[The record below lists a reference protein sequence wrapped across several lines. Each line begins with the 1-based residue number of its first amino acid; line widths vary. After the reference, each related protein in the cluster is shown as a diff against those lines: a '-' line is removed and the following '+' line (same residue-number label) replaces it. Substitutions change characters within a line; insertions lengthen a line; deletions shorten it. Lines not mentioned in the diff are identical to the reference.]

1 MLGNSVQAGYI
12 ARKYMTPVTPDHAES
27 HKRLQ
32 IGFLN
37 WAHAIDHFVLGIY
50 PTVVIGLEVVFHRP
64 YSELIALATA
74 MFFAFGVFS
83 LPAGW
88 LADRWSRRD
97 MMVAFYVGC
106 GLSLLVAAVAPNLPV
121 MAAALFALG
130 VFAAIYHPVGMA
142 MLIEISQARGRTL
155 ALNGV
160 CGNLGVALAAGITGL
175 LASWL
180 GWRAAFVVPAVLCV
194 ATGIAYRALVADD
207 RPTIAARKKT
217 AEVALTPRT
226 AAVMFLLFIV
236 ISVMSGLVFN
246 TVLVAL
252 PKLVDEQLGAG
263 VDLMVVGGLA
273 TAVFMCGALAQ
284 IAVGRLVERMSA
296 PILFAAVVTIQFFG
310 ILASAHTSGALLL
323 VALATSMAAIYGQVT
338 VGDIVVARFTADA
351 WRGRIYAVRYFLN
364 FTSSAV
370 AVGLIAVLH
379 DRGGFPLVLSVIA
392 SCAAIVVVSVY
403 GFAALAFAVESRRRA
418 AAQPAE

>member
-1 MLGNSVQAGYI
+1 
-12 ARKYMTPVTPDHAES
+12 MTAATPDPHAES

-50 PTVVIGLEVVFHRP
+50 PTVVIGLEVVYRRP

-74 MFFAFGVFS
+74 MFVAFGVFS

-106 GLSLLVAAVAPNLPV
+106 GLSLFAAAAAPSLPL

-155 ALNGV
+155 AFNGV
-160 CGNLGVALAAGITGL
+160 CGNLGVALAAGITGA

-180 GWRAAFVVPAVLCV
+180 GWRAAFIVPAVLCV

-207 RPTIAARKKT
+207 RHTIAARKKT
-217 AEVALTPRT
+217 AEIALTPR
-226 AAVMFLLFIV
+226 AAIAMFLLFVV
-236 ISVMSGLVFN
+236 ISISSGLVFN

-252 PKLVDEQLGAG
+252 PKLVDEQLGNS
-263 VDLMVVGGLA
+263 VNLTIVGGLA

-284 IAVGRLVERMSA
+284 IAVGRLVERMSG
-296 PILFAAVVTIQFFG
+296 PILFAIVVTIQFAG
-310 ILASAHTSGALLL
+310 VALAAHTSGAALLIS
-323 VALATSMAAIYGQVT
+323 LAIAMAAIYGQVT

-351 WRGRIYAVRYFLN
+351 WRGRIYSVRYFLN

-370 AVGLIAVLH
+370 AVGLIAFLH
-379 DRGGFPLVLSVIA
+379 DRGGFALVLAVIA
-392 SCAAIVVVSVY
+392 ACAGVMLAGVY
-403 GFAALAFAVESRRRA
+403 GFAGLAFAVEHRQRA